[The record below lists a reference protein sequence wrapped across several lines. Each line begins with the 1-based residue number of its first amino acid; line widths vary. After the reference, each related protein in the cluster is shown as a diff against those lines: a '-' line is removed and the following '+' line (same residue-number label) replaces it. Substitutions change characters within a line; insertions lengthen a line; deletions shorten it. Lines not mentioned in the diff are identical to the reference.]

1 VSLASVNR
9 STLTIFKV
17 VCKEDCQCNHLTFFP
32 LSSLPPNL
40 DIYLWKK
47 CKKKSIFK
55 FLGAFGAGYLFNSK
69 IICAK
74 KIKKLKRK
82 QINEQRDVYSQYYED
97 VYKLQKHTNELYN
110 YVGQLEDAIKE
121 VELEAVQRDYEEF
134 KMPDLDGD
142 ERISRAEFNDYV
154 KNYLANY
161 PGLTEKDYPKFE
173 DFDHDKD
180 GFISF
185 QEYAQQMAL
194 QVQQMKSK

>member
-1 VSLASVNR
+1 
-9 STLTIFKV
+9 
-17 VCKEDCQCNHLTFFP
+17 
-32 LSSLPPNL
+32 L
-40 DIYLWKK
+40 DKTKK
-47 CKKKSIFK
+47 NSIFK

-82 QINEQRDVYSQYYED
+82 QINEQRELYSQYYED
-97 VYKLQKHTNELYN
+97 VYKLQKHTNELYK
-110 YVGQLEDAIKE
+110 YVGQLEDAINE

-194 QVQQMKSK
+194 QVQQIKSKFIAV

>member
-1 VSLASVNR
+1 M
-9 STLTIFKV
+9 
-17 VCKEDCQCNHLTFFP
+17 
-32 LSSLPPNL
+32 
-40 DIYLWKK
+40 
-47 CKKKSIFK
+47 
-55 FLGAFGAGYLFNSK
+55 
-69 IICAK
+69 
-74 KIKKLKRK
+74 
-82 QINEQRDVYSQYYED
+82 
-97 VYKLQKHTNELYN
+97 
-110 YVGQLEDAIKE
+110 EDAIKE

-173 DFDHDKD
+173 NFDHDKD